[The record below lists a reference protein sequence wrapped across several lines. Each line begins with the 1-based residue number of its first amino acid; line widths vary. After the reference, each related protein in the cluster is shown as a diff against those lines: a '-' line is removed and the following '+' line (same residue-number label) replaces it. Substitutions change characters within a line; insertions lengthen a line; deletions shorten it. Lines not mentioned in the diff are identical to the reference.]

1 MIKLGIAVTDIEDWT
16 AKAFV
21 ESSRKKGILPVTID
35 LRNAQ
40 ANFTTCQSY
49 KVMQTELTELD
60 ALIVRDMGAG
70 ENEATTF
77 RFDLLTQLEK
87 EGTIVAN
94 SPESIQNAA
103 NKYHSS
109 YLFSKADISI
119 PKTKVVQDSS
129 SAKYVLDEFE
139 DSILKPVFGYKGIGI
154 SRVKDGKVIKTDG
167 SYDSMTVDELI
178 DSTIK
183 TRGMIFIQKFI
194 ENPGRDIRAFVVDGE
209 VVGAIYRKAVKG
221 GWLNNLSQGG
231 SAEKCIL
238 SPEQEEICI
247 KAAETAGTL
256 FAGVDL
262 IEGKEDTYVLEI
274 NATPSGAGIH
284 KSWNINVTDNI
295 IDSVLKRI

>member
-21 ESSRKKGILPVTID
+21 ETARNKGILPVPID

-40 ANFTTCQSY
+40 VSIGKEQNY
-49 KVMQTELTELD
+49 KVMQSKLMELD

-70 ENEATTF
+70 ANEATTF
-77 RFDLLTQLEK
+77 RFDLLRQLEK
-87 EGTIVAN
+87 EGILVAN
-94 SPESIQNAA
+94 SPEAIQNAA
-103 NKYHSS
+103 NKYYSS
-109 YLFSKADISI
+109 YLFSKAGI
-119 PKTKVVQDSS
+119 PIPETKVVQDSD
-129 SAKYVLDEFE
+129 AARDILDEFE

-154 SRVKDGKVIKTDG
+154 SRVKHGKVIKTDG
-167 SYDSMTVDELI
+167 TLDNISIDELV
-178 DSTIK
+178 DSIIE
-183 TRGMIFIQKFI
+183 TRGMVFAQKFI

-209 VVGAIYRKAVKG
+209 VVGAIYRKAVEG

-238 SPEQEEICI
+238 SQEQEEICR
-247 KAAETAGTL
+247 KAAKTAGTL

-262 IEGKEDTYVLEI
+262 IEGKDGTYVLEI

-284 KSWNINVTDNI
+284 KSWNINVTNNI
-295 IDSVLKRI
+295 IDSILRRL